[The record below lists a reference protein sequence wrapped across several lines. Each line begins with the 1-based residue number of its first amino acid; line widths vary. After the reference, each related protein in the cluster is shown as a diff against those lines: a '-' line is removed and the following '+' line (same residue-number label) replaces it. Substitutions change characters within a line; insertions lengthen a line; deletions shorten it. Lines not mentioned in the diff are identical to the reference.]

1 MKRFLIKWGILGI
14 SVGAIIGIVGNYKLL
29 KDETRT
35 VEGKGPIELKVKEFK
50 NLNKD
55 KAISE
60 KEALIKEIDIE
71 NNFLYDGM
79 TLEKED
85 VYIQVFVFNKT
96 KNMKL
101 KDEKYL
107 ELDGEVI
114 GKSLTIGG
122 EVYGALNSL
131 EPNIKIEEES
141 LLNGDTDKREKVDYY
156 LIKAKVLED
165 GSLKAIKKEKKKS
178 EEFLSYNKQ
187 NEGKSDLYEYKD
199 KYNIDIEKIK
209 KEVNKK
215 ERFYEVN
222 EIEILNSEG
231 RYYFLE
237 LFNKNMEITYVLGDR
252 EKDKIY
258 IKKNK
263 NENASI
269 KGGFLYDGEI
279 YLLERKGDIYKVKE
293 NNKTIKIIE
302 EYKNDKRNE
311 SAIEFNLIGIE
322 GENVYFRNALPLDSL
337 MSFNLKE
344 KNFNL
349 VYDSR
354 YEVMENMD
362 MKDGYITFYENSKES
377 NKKIIGYLE
386 NGKIDA
392 KIKDIVEEKNSIT
405 RIYKERAVIVSKDD
419 KGKVKIKILKL

>member
-1 MKRFLIKWGILGI
+1 MKKFLIKWGILGI
-14 SVGAIIGIVGNYKLL
+14 LVGAIIGIVGNYKLL
-29 KDETRT
+29 KDETRM

-60 KEALIKEIDIE
+60 KESLIKEINIE

-79 TLEKED
+79 TLEKDD

-107 ELDGEVI
+107 ELDEEVI
-114 GKSLTIGG
+114 GKSLTIDG
-122 EVYGALNSL
+122 EVYGVLNSL

-156 LIKAKVLED
+156 LIKAKILED

-237 LFNKNMEITYVLGDR
+237 LFNTNMEITYVLGDR
-252 EKDKIY
+252 ETDKIY

-263 NENASI
+263 KENA
-269 KGGFLYDGEI
+269 
-279 YLLERKGDIYKVKE
+279 
-293 NNKTIKIIE
+293 
-302 EYKNDKRNE
+302 
-311 SAIEFNLIGIE
+311 
-322 GENVYFRNALPLDSL
+322 
-337 MSFNLKE
+337 
-344 KNFNL
+344 
-349 VYDSR
+349 
-354 YEVMENMD
+354 
-362 MKDGYITFYENSKES
+362 
-377 NKKIIGYLE
+377 
-386 NGKIDA
+386 
-392 KIKDIVEEKNSIT
+392 
-405 RIYKERAVIVSKDD
+405 
-419 KGKVKIKILKL
+419 